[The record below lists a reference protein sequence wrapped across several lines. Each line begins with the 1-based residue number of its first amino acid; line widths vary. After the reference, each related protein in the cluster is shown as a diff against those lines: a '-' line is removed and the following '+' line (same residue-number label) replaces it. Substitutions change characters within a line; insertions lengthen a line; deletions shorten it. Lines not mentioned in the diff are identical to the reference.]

1 MLFSTKPV
9 RSNAQVSPC
18 SQKRDIA
25 LASSSSAHRLI
36 LGLAVVLGATQF
48 ALAQDDW
55 THLAERTRP
64 AIVVIQTDAAQG
76 SGFIVAADG
85 TILTNYHVVE
95 DATSILIALESGEV
109 YRRAYVISVDAS
121 RDIALLRIEGAE
133 LPHLVL
139 ANSNDVRVGERVLLI
154 GAPRGL
160 DFTISEGLVSA
171 VRVVNGSRVIQ
182 TTAAASSGSSG
193 GPLLNASGEVIG
205 IMTFSRI
212 DGQNLNFAIPINY
225 AKGMLSTERLSAPAA
240 LLSANDAV
248 VSSPASDT
256 LAPATYL
263 GGFGGTSFRRIAV
276 NLMNHLNSLGV
287 VVANP
292 DIAVR
297 PESAAELPVQYY
309 LDQARSSH
317 ADFLLHLEVDIAW
330 GNFRDS
336 ATIRCY
342 ELDTGSLA
350 WQRRVTDI
358 AASFE
363 GAENDLSRDLAS
375 RLDAL
380 TGEPCVVAQGR

>member
-1 MLFSTKPV
+1 MFNTKPV
-9 RSNAQVSPC
+9 RANLQVGPC
-18 SQKRDIA
+18 GQKREIA
-25 LASSSSAHRLI
+25 RASSSSGHHLL
-36 LGLAVVLGATQF
+36 LGLAVLLGATQS

-55 THLAERTRP
+55 TGLAESTRP
-64 AIVVIQTDAAQG
+64 AVVVIKTDVGQG

-85 TILTNYHVVE
+85 TILTNHHVVE
-95 DATSILIALESGEV
+95 DASSILVTLESGEV
-109 YRRAYVISVDAS
+109 YRRAFVISADAS

-133 LPHLVL
+133 LPYLAL
-139 ANSNDVRVGERVLLI
+139 ANSNDVRVGERVLLV

-160 DFTISEGLVSA
+160 DFTISDGLVSA

-225 AKGMLSTERLSAPAA
+225 AKGMLSTERLSAPAT
-240 LLSANDAV
+240 LLSASDAI
-248 VSSPASDT
+248 VSSLASD
-256 LAPATYL
+256 APAAATYI

-297 PESAAELPVQYY
+297 PESAVELPVQYY
-309 LDQARSSH
+309 IDQARTSN

-342 ELDTGSLA
+342 HTDTGSLA

-375 RLDAL
+375 RLDTL
-380 TGEPCVVAQGR
+380 SGQPCVVAQDK